1 MKEGYYQSK
10 AADFSEKIQ
19 NFEHRLKMAETEYE
33 RFQMQ
38 LGQFKQLL
46 KKLRNIEE
54 FQEEG
59 IKRIITDN
67 ESVISGKLDQITQIT
82 EKKMERIVY
91 KKTKLLE
98 DSLQQI
104 KEDEAQLQR
113 ALQQIDGFHT
123 EISYYKEFQKLL
135 MLKLINKGILNHR
148 ELQEVELRAKKRVKS
163 KE

>member
-10 AADFSEKIQ
+10 AADFSEKLQ

-33 RFQMQ
+33 RFQLQ

-54 FQEEG
+54 FQENG
-59 IKRIITDN
+59 IKQIIMDN
-67 ESVISGKLDQITQIT
+67 ESLISSKLDQIFQTT
-82 EKKMERIVY
+82 EKKMEKIVAQ
-91 KKTKLLE
+91 KTKLLE
-98 DSLQQI
+98 
-104 KEDEAQLQR
+104 E
-113 ALQQIDGFHT
+113 ALQQIAKDEKKLQNALQQIEEFQI
-123 EISYYKEFQKLL
+123 EISYHKEFQKLL
-135 MLKLINKGILNHR
+135 MLKLINRGVLNHR